1 MGAGG
6 RDGGMA
12 MSCTGMIMAAI
23 SGNHGHTLMIPMAD
37 IMAGTTKCYN
47 AAGTAGHPHYI
58 TMTAADF
65 TMLRGGGVV
74 TKFSC
79 NGGDHQYVLS
89 CAAGAPAPVAPT
101 CSTTSNEG
109 GTAC

>member
-1 MGAGG
+1 M
-6 RDGGMA
+6 
-12 MSCTGMIMAAI
+12 TAAI
-23 SGNHGHTLMIPMAD
+23 SGNHGHSLVIPMAD
-37 IMAGTTKCYN
+37 ILAGAQKCYD

-58 TMTAADF
+58 IMMPADF
-65 TMLRGGGVV
+65 AMLASGGSV

-89 CAAGAPAPVAPT
+89 CAANPPT
-101 CSTTSNEG
+101 PGTPSECTATSMQG